1 MCSPTRG
8 TVNVCGYDM
17 IQNTAE
23 ARAYLSFC
31 QQQDVFFPDLTVWEH
46 LAYFGALK
54 GIDRSSLSGR
64 ITESLKVVRLED
76 KARCLTS
83 VLSGGMK
90 KRLSIAMATISKP
103 KVVILDE
110 PTSGLDPE
118 TRREMWDLFR
128 SMRYESTLLIS
139 THDMAEADILG
150 DRVVVLAQGAV
161 QCSGSP
167 GFLKKAYGAG
177 YRVQIARKPSV
188 AFQLY
193 DIMHII
199 KSTVPEAEVRRHRQ
213 SEVTVAL
220 HVLDCAGFEHMFA
233 QLEAQSDALGID
245 SIGVSVATIQ
255 DVFVKIN
262 REETQLLSRTATL
275 ADYDVTWRAAT
286 TEGAGNSCGASLAS
300 LLVKR
305 TLCLYRSLAAP
316 LTAWLLPLLVFWA
329 LMALECGLLPEPTRR
344 LRRLAVPLSLG
355 AAYRRAA
362 TFVHAGDEL
371 RSVARDVVL
380 PLLEEQGTRADVLAD
395 PAGQLAA
402 MAAQHFYA
410 YTQEYAFG
418 ISVTRRMVELTSE
431 NESTTVHG
439 VADLVLCTQGHY
451 SRRPFAYFTG
461 GLAVHA
467 GATVQPVRERDQGA
481 THGLG
486 QQGVPACPPEPR
498 LLGAALRRLLAGG
511 RRALRRRDGPLLHAC
526 QREQL
531 AAIEPNHARR
541 ERGGL
546 RAPCHADGGCVA
558 VLRARLLG
566 LGTQLRPH
574 FQHMFAATVSQG
586 VTGIITFKV

>member
-431 NESTTVHG
+431 NESTTVVEAWHNPYAALSRELALAVSSTAALRLLTGDQRARIVTRAVIRDVSETRANRTEDADEEFTEYLKHG

-511 RRALRRRDGPLLHAC
+511 RRALRRRDGPLLHAGS
-526 QREQL
+526 
-531 AAIEPNHARR
+531 
-541 ERGGL
+541 RG
-546 RAPCHADGGCVA
+546 
-558 VLRARLLG
+558 
-566 LGTQLRPH
+566 
-574 FQHMFAATVSQG
+574 
-586 VTGIITFKV
+586 